1 MKCSTMNVNI
11 KNNYIYTGKTN
22 GYIETAPIFIDNPL
36 TIKRLVFK
44 INEIGFDDMRGMK
57 TQILSSNSK
66 YGDYIPINSF
76 NDNYGFVYGDALLK
90 YIKIKIL
97 IPENKYINNFGVY
110 AEYCSTENNYPKLKT
125 STSGELITKVYD
137 TQYSSNYKIRDI
149 SINDISNVTDV
160 ELFVQSSKDDYSADV

>member
-97 IPENKYINNFGVY
+97 IPENKYINNFGIY

-149 SINDISNVTDV
+149 SIDHISNVTDV